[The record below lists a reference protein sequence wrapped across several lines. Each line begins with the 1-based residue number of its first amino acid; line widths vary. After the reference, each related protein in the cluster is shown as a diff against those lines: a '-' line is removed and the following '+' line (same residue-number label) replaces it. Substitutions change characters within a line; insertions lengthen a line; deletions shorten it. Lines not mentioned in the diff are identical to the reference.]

1 MSMNTPILDFVRR
14 YGSGN
19 ALRLHMPGHK
29 GKGPLGIEA
38 EDITEIDGADS
49 LYEAS
54 GIIRESEENASSL
67 FGCRTFYSTEGSS
80 LCIRA
85 MLYLVC
91 LAAGKNRET
100 SDRKPL
106 IFAGR
111 NCHKSFLSAAA
122 LLDLD
127 VRWLY
132 GDSPSYLSCHI
143 TPAELDA
150 ELERSDRLPDA
161 VYLTSPDY
169 LGNVLD
175 ISGLS
180 AVCRRRGVMLMVD
193 NAHGAYL
200 RFLDPTRHPID
211 LGADICCDSAHKTLP
226 VLTGGAYLHI
236 SPSAPAFFEDNVRA
250 ALAMFGSSSPSYL
263 ILASLDAANR
273 TLSEGYC
280 ERLAEFS
287 TQAEA
292 LRQRLAAHG
301 FILCGDEP
309 LKLTLA
315 VKPRGYTG
323 KELSRLLAKRGIV
336 CEFSD
341 PDFIVMMLT
350 PEIGCVGLSR
360 LEDALMS
367 IPQRAPID
375 SPPPLPSRM
384 RSAMSIRRAA
394 MSPRV
399 TVPACRAE
407 GRILAGMNIG
417 CPPAVPIAVCGEVI
431 DHAAL
436 RCFEYYGFTEC
447 TVVDEHQ

>member
-1 MSMNTPILDFVRR
+1 M
-14 YGSGN
+14 
-19 ALRLHMPGHK
+19 
-29 GKGPLGIEA
+29 
-38 EDITEIDGADS
+38 
-49 LYEAS
+49 
-54 GIIRESEENASSL
+54 
-67 FGCRTFYSTEGSS
+67 
-80 LCIRA
+80 
-85 MLYLVC
+85 
-91 LAAGKNRET
+91 
-100 SDRKPL
+100 
-106 IFAGR
+106 
-111 NCHKSFLSAAA
+111 
-122 LLDLD
+122 
-127 VRWLY
+127 
-132 GDSPSYLSCHI
+132 
-143 TPAELDA
+143 
-150 ELERSDRLPDA
+150 
-161 VYLTSPDY
+161 
-169 LGNVLD
+169 
-175 ISGLS
+175 
-180 AVCRRRGVMLMVD
+180 
-193 NAHGAYL
+193 
-200 RFLDPTRHPID
+200 
-211 LGADICCDSAHKTLP
+211 
-226 VLTGGAYLHI
+226 
-236 SPSAPAFFEDNVRA
+236 
-250 ALAMFGSSSPSYL
+250 
-263 ILASLDAANR
+263 
-273 TLSEGYC
+273 
-280 ERLAEFS
+280 
-287 TQAEA
+287 
-292 LRQRLAAHG
+292 
-301 FILCGDEP
+301 CGDEP